1 MLASR
6 SRSATLSRS
15 RLLYVCPECHTS
27 ALLAAILLSSQPE
40 RPSYIQ
46 RRSFTTVDRRSAS
59 VVTSQL
65 SPDRSNSAIRNHLRA
80 WSVENQ
86 KRKKQDAE
94 NAGGDSNKLK
104 RLAALPNSLFI
115 EDASSTDDT
124 LVDDEA
130 AGGDDVVETWEDGVQ
145 AGWHETYAP
154 GDVIWWRPGRHTTF
168 AKPQLALYL
177 GALGWQR
184 QYMLADGRWV
194 VEKARGQPSPAYK
207 TFASKK
213 EVDQIRKYLP
223 VKPLETS
230 KHDYDMPLGYSFA
243 GDLPAAAAEPL
254 MDRFAQLSEAMSTWR
269 RENLAL
275 LDSLYDRI
283 ADEERYIS
291 LQFPEVVT
299 KFLGVDYDKVPP
311 AALLT
316 IFRTLQRK
324 LVSVVAI
331 RKQTYYPSATV
342 SFTPKR
348 LAKSFDQVCD
358 WAREYQESAADAAMG
373 KDVAAAL
380 DANPL
385 SAFVAKAR
393 RIILKSRALRSPTT
407 IGSLGPS
414 SIQGGIVDG
423 KVFRQDNEEI
433 FTENDRMFIAFL
445 WDCYIR
451 YPFPDNNRNMA
462 IASLILR
469 AVGAYP
475 KLRLDANMGRLLLQE
490 LGILPPWFLQSDHNI
505 TLELPH
511 GRAGPELKRVYNE
524 ASKFCEDSGIASAL
538 DPHILG
544 DSMASLRQDLGDLP
558 VYCVDTGEAVVRE
571 DGFSI
576 EPNPKI
582 PGTYWLHGHTAH
594 PSAFIDPDHIIAQR
608 ARLLTQGVFH
618 HGRVARMLPD
628 RFCHALS
635 LRNGA
640 PALTVSTLLGEDGD
654 VLDIKIRPTTLR
666 NVIFLSDPA
675 VEHVLEKPKY
685 EAATISLGISGPV
698 NFESLQQATAADI
711 ETVKKYLPDIQMLQK
726 LLLAREERR
735 KKEVAVVPDWEVQ
748 GSLSNMSYAYI
759 FGSQYDEDDLFR
771 SRQYQGDPA
780 MRIKVSRYMRI
791 NRVSEM
797 GKFVTVTALL
807 GDLMSESAGKWFGDR
822 NLPGVFFG
830 SSYAPDY
837 PPERLNNLKRGEN
850 AEYPMGKF
858 ATSPVEHVHKN
869 HKSHLWVSNPLRRYT
884 DLMAL
889 WNIDRYLR
897 AEADGL
903 IGPGQPADKLDM
915 PITTKICE
923 DFIAKDGPKMYQWA
937 VQLSRTE
944 RLHWVIQALFR
955 AFHFK
960 ELELPEV
967 WDLHVSSVVPNKV
980 RADDSGLRGVL
991 LPFQVFAVVLAS
1003 KEGWEKG
1010 AKKRSFLPV
1019 KLELVDMDKQML
1031 VVRAVGPP
1039 SDDYTQKGPIDL
1051 APKDNKNHGLRAL
1064 ADQLVSP
1071 LARDKPAYEEIN
1083 YVKDSASPATV

>member
-6 SRSATLSRS
+6 SRAGTLSRS
-15 RLLYVCPECHTS
+15 RLPYVCPACQST
-27 ALLAAILLSSQPE
+27 ALLAAFLLSSRHE
-40 RPSYIQ
+40 RRDCRQ
-46 RRSFTTVDRRSAS
+46 RRSFTSVDRRSAS

-65 SPDRSNSAIRNHLRA
+65 SPDRANSAIRNHLRA
-80 WSVENQ
+80 WAVKNQ
-86 KRKKQDAE
+86 KKKQQEAE
-94 NAGGDSNKLK
+94 NAEGDSNKLK

-115 EDASSTDDT
+115 EEASSTDDT

-130 AGGDDVVETWEDGVQ
+130 AAGDDLVEPWEDGVQ

-184 QYMLADGRWV
+184 QYMLGDGRWV
-194 VEKARGQPSPAYK
+194 VEKARGQASPAFK
-207 TFASKK
+207 NFASKK
-213 EVDQIRKYLP
+213 EVDQIRQHLP

-230 KHDYDMPLGYSFA
+230 KNDYDMPLGYSFA

-254 MDRFAQLSEAMSTWR
+254 MERFAQLAEAMSTWR

-283 ADEERYIS
+283 ADEERYIA

-342 SFTPKR
+342 TFTPKR
-348 LAKSFDQVCD
+348 LARSFDQVCE
-358 WAREYQESAADAAMG
+358 WAREYQEAAADAAMG
-373 KDVAAAL
+373 KNVAAAL
-380 DANPL
+380 ESNPL

-414 SIQGGIVDG
+414 SIQGGIIDG
-423 KVFRQDNEEI
+423 KVARQDNEEV

-462 IASLILR
+462 IASLLLR

-511 GRAGPELKRVYNE
+511 GRAGPELKRVFNE
-524 ASKFCEDSGIASAL
+524 ASEFCEDSGIASTL
-538 DPHILG
+538 DPHVLG

-558 VYCVDTGEAVVRE
+558 VYCIDTGEAVVRE

-576 EPNPKI
+576 EPNPEI

-594 PSAFIDPDHIIAQR
+594 PTAFIGPDHVMAQR
-608 ARLLTQGVFH
+608 ARMLTQGIFH
-618 HGRVARMLPD
+618 HGRLARMLPD
-628 RFCHALS
+628 KFCYALS
-635 LRNGA
+635 LRSGA
-640 PALTVSTLLGEDGD
+640 PALTVSTLLTEEGN
-654 VLDIKIRPTTLR
+654 VLDIRVRPTTLR

-675 VEHVLEKPKY
+675 VEHVLDKPKY
-685 EAATISLGISGPV
+685 EAATISLGFKGAV
-698 NFESLQQATAADI
+698 NFESLQQAKPADVD
-711 ETVKKYLPDIQMLQK
+711 TVKKYLPDIQLLEK

-735 KKEVAVVPDWEVQ
+735 KQEVAVVPDWEIQ
-748 GSLSNMSYAYI
+748 GSLSSMSYAYI

-797 GKFVTVTALL
+797 GKYVTVTALL
-807 GDLMSESAGKWFGDR
+807 GDLMSESAAKWFSDR
-822 NLPGVFFG
+822 NMPAVFFG

-850 AEYPMGKF
+850 ADFPMGKF
-858 ATSPVEHVHKN
+858 STTAIEHVHKN
-869 HKSHLWVSNPLRRYT
+869 HKSHLWVSNPLRRYP

-889 WNIDRYLR
+889 WNVDSYLR
-897 AEADGL
+897 AEAAGL
-903 IGPGQPADKLDM
+903 VGPGQSADKLDL
-915 PITTKICE
+915 PITREMCE
-923 DFIAKDGPKMYQWA
+923 DFIATAGPKMYQWA

-967 WDLHVSSVVPNKV
+967 WDLHVSSVVPNKI
-980 RADDSGLRGVL
+980 RPDDSGLRGVL

-1019 KLELVDMDKQML
+1019 KLELVDIDKQML
-1031 VVRAVGPP
+1031 VVRVVGPP
-1039 SDDYTQKGPIDL
+1039 SDDYTQRGPIDL
-1051 APKDNKNHGLRAL
+1051 APKQDESQEDGEL
-1064 ADQLVSP
+1064 ADQLVRP
-1071 LARDKPAYEEIN
+1071 DKPSYKEFN
-1083 YVKDSASPATV
+1083 YVKDSASPAAV